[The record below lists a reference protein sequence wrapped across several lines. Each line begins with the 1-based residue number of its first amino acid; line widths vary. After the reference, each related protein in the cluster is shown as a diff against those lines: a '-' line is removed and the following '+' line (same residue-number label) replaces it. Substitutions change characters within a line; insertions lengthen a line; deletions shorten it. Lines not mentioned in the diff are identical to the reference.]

1 MKKKRLLIITPIN
14 EIRGLKKLLSKY
26 FSLTIVEDPDEKKF
40 IKLIP
45 DYYAVYTNPNKSKIY
60 LGKKV
65 LSLGKKLKIICTAST
80 GTNHIDKVY
89 ARLNKIKIISL
100 TKEYKTINKISS
112 TAELAFAFT
121 LMGVRNLPESNKSV
135 QKDEWDYTNFIGRQ
149 MNFMNVGIIGY
160 GRLGKI
166 YSKFLNAF
174 GSKIYVF
181 DPYKKIKNSKKII
194 QTNLIN
200 LLKKSDIISLHVHHN
215 DKTTNL
221 LNKKNFKYLK
231 KDVLLINTSRG
242 EIVNEFDLVSF
253 LKKNKSAKYYTDVI
267 SNEIRNRLNSPIYLF
282 AKNNSKQ
289 VFITPHIGGM
299 TKEAQELA
307 YMRAAN
313 LLINER

>member
-1 MKKKRLLIITPIN
+1 MKKKKLLIITPIN
-14 EIRGLKKLLSKY
+14 EIKGLKSLLSKY

-45 DYYAVYTNPNKSKIY
+45 DYYAVYTNPNKSKIF

-65 LSLGKKLKIICTAST
+65 LSFGKKLKIICTAST

-112 TAELAFAFT
+112 TAELAFSFT
-121 LMGVRNLPESNKSV
+121 LMGVRNLPEANKSV
-135 QKDEWDYTNFIGRQ
+135 LKDEWDYTHFIGRQ
-149 MNFMNVGIIGY
+149 MNYLNVGIIGY

-166 YSKFLNAF
+166 YSKFLYPF

-181 DPYKKIKNSKKII
+181 DPYKKLKNSKKII
-194 QTNLIN
+194 QTDFIN
-200 LLKKSDIISLHVHHN
+200 LLKKSDIISLHVHHD

-221 LNKKNFKYLK
+221 FNKKNFKYLK
-231 KDVLLINTSRG
+231 KNVLLINTSRG

-253 LKKNKSAKYYTDVI
+253 LNKNKSAKYYTDVI
-267 SNEIRNRLNSPIYLF
+267 SNEIRNRLKSPIYLF
-282 AKNNSKQ
+282 AKKNSKQ

-313 LLINER
+313 LLINEH